1 MFEFKLT
8 ALCLLVASIVA
19 LSDVDGNI
27 LAKTFLAKNIRAKLK
42 RALTLHG

>member
-8 ALCLLVASIVA
+8 ALCLLVASVVA
-19 LSDVDGNI
+19 LSYGDGNI
-27 LAKTFLAKNIRAKLK
+27 LVKNLRAKLK